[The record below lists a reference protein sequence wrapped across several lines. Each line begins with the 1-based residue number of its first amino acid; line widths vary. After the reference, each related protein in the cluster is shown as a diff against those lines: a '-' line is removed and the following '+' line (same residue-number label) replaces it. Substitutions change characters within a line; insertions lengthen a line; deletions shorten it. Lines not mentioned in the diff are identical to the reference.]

1 MLESEK
7 KAYYTPPST
16 FFDVLTYVLL
26 PLFNRLLGFRV
37 QLTDI
42 VDLV

>member
-7 KAYYTPPST
+7 KALMHATVNFLGVT
-16 FFDVLTYVLL
+16 IYVLL
-26 PLFNRLLGFRV
+26 PLFNRLLGFRL